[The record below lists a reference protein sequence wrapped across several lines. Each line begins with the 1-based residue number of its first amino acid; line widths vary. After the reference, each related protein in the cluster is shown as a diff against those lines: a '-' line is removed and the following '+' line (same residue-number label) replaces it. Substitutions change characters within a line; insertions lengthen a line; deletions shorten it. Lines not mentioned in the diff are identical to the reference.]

1 MHRFRY
7 EHLMRESQM
16 MVARTVAIDAG
27 LRNAAVPKVVILGA
41 GLDGRAWRMRELGR
55 AQEEMGLRLDSA
67 KGTNEVLVIDSVRK
81 PTEN

>member
-1 MHRFRY
+1 
-7 EHLMRESQM
+7 M

-67 KGTNEVLVIDSVRK
+67 KGTNEVLVIDKCAKADRELDSM
-81 PTEN
+81 